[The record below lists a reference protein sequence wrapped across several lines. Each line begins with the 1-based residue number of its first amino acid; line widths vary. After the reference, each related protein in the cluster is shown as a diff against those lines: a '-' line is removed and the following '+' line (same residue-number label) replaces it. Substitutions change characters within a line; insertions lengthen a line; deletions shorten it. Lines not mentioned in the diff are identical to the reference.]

1 MKMKRL
7 VAPLALAGV
16 LVGLP
21 PALAADNAQD
31 FVAKAAQGGMFEVK
45 SSEAIQGKAQD
56 PRINDFAQTMIKDH
70 GAANA
75 KLQTI
80 AGEEKLK
87 VPADVDAAQKSDL
100 DKLSG
105 NAAQVDQDYVAMQQ
119 KAHADAVEL
128 FESYA
133 KDGDNAQLKSF
144 AAATAPTLRMHRD
157 MIEKIAATMTGGAAS
172 DNASTPAANTSD
184 NPQSASLVPGQTAS
198 PRRKRRIASR
208 TPASPTSRV
217 SPRTTRASG
226 AARQQRTGR
235 QCLSAWTTKAM
246 SLPQRNEVRKNR
258 NENGYWPVR

>member
-1 MKMKRL
+1 MKMRRL

-133 KDGDNAQLKSF
+133 KDGDNTQLKSF

-184 NPQSASLVPGQTAS
+184 NPQSASLVPGANSFTEAQAQDRIKNAGFADVSGLAKDDKGIWRGKATKDGKAVSVGLDYQGNVAS
-198 PRRKRRIASR
+198 
-208 TPASPTSRV
+208 
-217 SPRTTRASG
+217 TT
-226 AARQQRTGR
+226 
-235 QCLSAWTTKAM
+235 
-246 SLPQRNEVRKNR
+246 E
-258 NENGYWPVR
+258 